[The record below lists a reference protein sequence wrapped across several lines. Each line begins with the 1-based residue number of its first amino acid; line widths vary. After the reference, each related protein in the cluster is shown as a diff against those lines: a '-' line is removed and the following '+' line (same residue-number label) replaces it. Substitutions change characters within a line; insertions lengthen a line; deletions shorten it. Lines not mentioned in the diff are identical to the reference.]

1 MDNDWHII
9 SNLTDNYELIH
20 HNSSKILTLP
30 LNPRPLKKPP
40 PKPPIKSYKTITV
53 QPVEI
58 KR

>member
-40 PKPPIKSYKTITV
+40 PKPPIKSITV

>member
-9 SNLTDNYELIH
+9 SDLTENYELIH
-20 HNSSKILTLP
+20 NSNNIVTLP
-30 LNPRPLKKPP
+30 LHPRPLKKPP

>member
-9 SNLTDNYELIH
+9 SNLTENYELIQH
-20 HNSSKILTLP
+20 SNNTVTLP